1 MGNQFA
7 VMQSIDERLAGLNIL
22 LVEDNPINQQVARG
36 ILERKD
42 IVVTIATNGK
52 EAVGL
57 LESSPFDRF
66 DLVLMDMEMPLMDGY
81 EATRI
86 LRSKNHFAKLP
97 IIALTAHAMPE
108 DKVRCLSAGMNDH
121 VPKPVKPDLLYETI
135 AKWVAA
141 I

>member
-42 IVVTIATNGK
+42 IKVTIANNGK
-52 EAVGL
+52 EAVDL
-57 LESSPFDRF
+57 LESSPSDRF
-66 DLVLMDMEMPLMDGY
+66 DLILMDMEMPLMDGY
-81 EATRI
+81 EATRV
-86 LRSKNHFAKLP
+86 LRSKNQFSNIP
-97 IIALTAHAMPE
+97 IVALTAYAMPE
-108 DKVRCLSAGMNDH
+108 DRARCLSAGMNDH

-135 AKWVAA
+135 AKWILA